1 MAKAILNPGR
11 EKRILRG
18 HPWVF
23 RSDIERVDGEFTPGD
38 VVDVHSARGRFMGR
52 AMYNPASQIA
62 LRMFT
67 VHDEPVDEAFIRG
80 RVKRALDYR
89 RKFADMRS
97 CRAIFAESDG
107 LPALIADCFG
117 EVIVIQSL
125 ALGMER
131 WKDVVVDALCDE
143 LHPEGVWE
151 RSDVKVRELEG
162 MQMTQGLLRGEVPD
176 RVEILEN
183 GIRFN
188 VDVKEGQKTG
198 YFLDQK
204 ENRAA
209 IAPFVRGARVLD
221 CFTHTG
227 AFALHAAHYGAAE
240 VTGVDI
246 SDLACRQAAEN
257 AALNNLDIDFVEA
270 NAFDLLR
277 EKYDAHEQYDTII
290 LDPPAFTKTRA
301 AVPAALRGYKEI
313 NLRAMKMVKNEGYL
327 ITCSCSHHVL
337 PDAFAAMLVDAA
349 ADAKVQLRQIEART
363 QGRDHPIL
371 AASPET
377 QYLKCHILQVLR

>member
-1 MAKAILNPGR
+1 MAKAFLNPGR
-11 EKRILRG
+11 EKRVLHG

-23 RSDIERVDGEFTPGD
+23 RSDIERVEGPFTPGD
-38 VVDVHSARGRFMGR
+38 VVEVVNARGKFLAR

-62 LRMFT
+62 LRVFT
-67 VHDEPVDEAFIRG
+67 VRDEPVDEAFIRG
-80 RVKRALDYR
+80 RVRRALDYR
-89 RKFADMRS
+89 RRFADLRS

-117 EVIVIQSL
+117 DVIVIQSL
-125 ALGMER
+125 ALGMEQ
-131 WKDVVVDALCDE
+131 WKNIVVDALVDE
-143 LHPEGVWE
+143 LRPRGVWE

-162 MQMTQGLLRGEVPD
+162 MQQTQGLLRGDVPD
-176 RVEILEN
+176 QVEIAEN
-183 GIRFN
+183 GVRIL
-188 VDVKEGQKTG
+188 VDVKQGQKTG

-227 AFALHAAHYGAAE
+227 SFALHAAKYGAAE
-240 VTGVDI
+240 VTAVDV
-246 SDLACRQAAEN
+246 SNLACRQAAEN
-257 AALNNLDIDFVEA
+257 AALNGFSIAVEEA
-270 NAFDLLR
+270 NVFDLLR
-277 EKYDAHEQYDTII
+277 DRYDAKERYDAII
-290 LDPPAFTKTRA
+290 LDPPAFTKTRV

-313 NLRAMKMVKNEGYL
+313 NLRAMKMIRDEGYL
-327 ITCSCSHHVL
+327 VTCSCSHHVS
-337 PDAFAAMLVDAA
+337 PDAFADMLVAAA
-349 ADAKVQLRQIEART
+349 ADAKVQLRQVEART

-377 QYLKCHILQVLR
+377 LYLKCHIVQVLR

>member
-1 MAKAILNPGR
+1 MAKAHLNPGR
-11 EKRILRG
+11 EKRVLRG

-23 RSDIERVDGEFTPGD
+23 RSDIERVEGSFTPGD
-38 VVDVHSARGRFMGR
+38 VVDVLSARGRFLGR

-67 VHDEPVDEAFIRG
+67 LHDEPVDEAFIRS
-80 RVKRALDYR
+80 RVERALSYR
-89 RKFADMRS
+89 RRFADLRS
-97 CRAIFAESDG
+97 CRLIFSESDG
-107 LPALIADCFG
+107 LPALIADSFG
-117 EVIVIQSL
+117 SVIVIQSL
-125 ALGMER
+125 ALGIER
-131 WKDVVVDALCDE
+131 WKNVIVDALCDA
-143 LHPEGVWE
+143 LHPDGVWE

-162 MQMTQGLLRGEVPD
+162 MEQTQGLMRGTVAD
-176 RVEILEN
+176 KVEMQEN
-183 GIRFN
+183 GIRFL
-188 VDVKEGQKTG
+188 VDVKQGQKTG

-209 IAPFVRGARVLD
+209 IAPFVRGCRVLD

-227 AFALHAAHYGAAE
+227 AFALHAAHFGASE

-257 AALNNLDIDFVEA
+257 AALNGLQVSFEEA

-277 EKYDAHEQYDTII
+277 SKYDAHEQYDTII

-337 PDAFAAMLVDAA
+337 PEMFAGMLVDAA
-349 ADAKVQLRQIEART
+349 ADAKVCLRQIEART

-377 QYLKCHILQVLR
+377 QYLKCHILQILR

>member
-1 MAKAILNPGR
+1 MAKAYLNPGR
-11 EKRILRG
+11 DKRVLRG

-23 RSDIERVDGEFTPGD
+23 RSDIERVDGAFTPGD
-38 VVDVHSARGRFMGR
+38 VVDVISSRGHFLGR

-67 VHDEPVDEAFIRG
+67 TRDEPVDEAFIYS
-80 RVKRALDYR
+80 RVSRALDYR
-89 RKFADMRS
+89 RKFADLHS

-107 LPALIADCFG
+107 LPALVADCFG
-117 EVIVIQSL
+117 DVIVIQSL
-125 ALGMER
+125 ALGMEK
-131 WKDVVVDALCDE
+131 WKNAVVDALCDQ
-143 LHPEGVWE
+143 LHPRGVWE

-162 MQMTQGLLRGEVPD
+162 MEQTQGLLRGEVPD
-176 RVEILEN
+176 QVEMTEN
-183 GIRFN
+183 GIRFL

-227 AFALHAAHYGAAE
+227 AFALHAARYGAAE

-246 SDLACRQAAEN
+246 SELACRQAEEN
-257 AALNNLDIDFVEA
+257 AKLNGFEVAFQEA

-277 EKYDAHEQYDTII
+277 TKYDEHEHYDVII

-313 NLRAMKMVKNEGYL
+313 NLRAMKMVRTEGYL

-337 PDAFAAMLVDAA
+337 PQNFADMLVDAA
-349 ADAKVQLRQIEART
+349 ADARVQLRQIEART

-377 QYLKCHILQVLR
+377 QYLKCHILQILR